1 MDNRVGQ
8 QIGNYRLV
16 SLLGQGGYANVYLG
30 EHVHLKTEAAI
41 KILQMRLAGNTMEQF
56 RSEAQTIASLV
67 HPHIV
72 RVLDFGEEDGIPYL
86 VMDYAPGGT
95 LRTRHPRGT
104 RLPPGIIVSYVKQ
117 VAEALQY
124 AHDKNL
130 IHRDVKPENMLLGQN
145 NNLLL
150 SDFGLVLVAQSS
162 RSRTMQE
169 MAGTVPYMAP
179 EQIQGKPRPASDQY
193 ALGVVVYEWL
203 TGVRPFQGSQW
214 EIISAHLS
222 TPPPPLQEKIPAIP
236 SAIEE
241 VVIQT
246 LAKDPQDRFASV
258 QAF

>member
-1 MDNRVGQ
+1 MFFSGRRPQGGKIDNRVGQ

-16 SLLGQGGYANVYLG
+16 SLLGRGGYANVYLG

-41 KILQMRLAGNTMEQF
+41 KILQMRLVGNTMEQF

-162 RSRTMQE
+162 RSRTMKE
-169 MAGTVPYMAP
+169 IAGTVPYMAP
-179 EQIQGKPRPASDQY
+179 EQIQGKPRPASDQ
-193 ALGVVVYEWL
+193 
-203 TGVRPFQGSQW
+203 
-214 EIISAHLS
+214 
-222 TPPPPLQEKIPAIP
+222 
-236 SAIEE
+236 
-241 VVIQT
+241 
-246 LAKDPQDRFASV
+246 
-258 QAF
+258 